1 MPMAL
6 PLIAA
11 IGTVGAGVA
20 AAAAATTVIG
30 TVAAYATIAGGV
42 LTGIGAVT
50 GKKSLMKIGAVL
62 AIGGGLATAGMKIAE
77 GLAATKAAETAA
89 AQAAWDAGDT
99 VVGDVAA
106 NATQVGAD
114 AVQAAQAATGAGELV
129 GQIGGAQGYTTA
141 GMSSAL
147 PTAAP
152 SALEAAPAM
161 GLDAAA
167 PAAANASTPLA
178 VPNAVAPTVTVSGAP
193 PVSVDPY
200 QQYQSTM
207 LEAGQR
213 NLAAGAQA
221 ADSPIQQW
229 LNKITGAA
237 GSGLK
242 AVGAFAKD
250 NKELIQLGGTML
262 SSAYGPQ
269 AEQLDLQKSIINRQ
283 QQNLNAPVKLYYRKG

>member
-1 MPMAL
+1 MPMVI
-6 PLIAA
+6 PVIAA
-11 IGTVGAGVA
+11 IGSVSAGLA
-20 AAAAATTVIG
+20 AAATATTVIG
-30 TVAAYATIAGGV
+30 TVAAYASVAGGV

-207 LEAGQR
+207 MEAGQR
-213 NLAAGAQA
+213 TLGGTAAE
-221 ADSPIQQW
+221 SPIQQW
-229 LNKITGAA
+229 LNKITG
-237 GSGLK
+237 GMK
-242 AVGAFAKD
+242 AVGSVVKD